1 MKAIKL
7 KDDHLISTNCFD
19 PTQDE
24 FVAILTTKGT
34 GKRIR
39 LNELEISNRTRR
51 GLQIIREV
59 KTNPYKILKTFIV
72 GSRSE
77 LGIKN
82 ADINFIKASELP
94 ISDRYSTGKELT
106 KHQLTDAFLV
116 ANLEKGTKEQVELL
130 EPVEVEVEEIKE
142 DKKEEPLPKKER
154 ISLKEIDDRL
164 MTIDDFLK

>member
-1 MKAIKL
+1 MKIKVTRNQL
-7 KDDHLISTNCFD
+7 KNNYYD
-19 PTQDE
+19 
-24 FVAILTTKGT
+24 VY
-34 GKRIR
+34 
-39 LNELEISNRTRR
+39 
-51 GLQIIREV
+51 
-59 KTNPYKILKTFIV
+59 NPYKILKTFIV

-130 EPVEVEVEEIKE
+130 EPAEVEVEEMSQT
-142 DKKEEPLPKKER
+142 
-154 ISLKEIDDRL
+154 SLMDGEVVLHRL
-164 MTIDDFLK
+164 LRFRWIVVCP